1 MMNYSAAVVEQIP
14 LIHVVDRDDE
24 LLLNCIDAEW
34 YRILHHFVWQDYLE
48 IAAEYYDALYH
59 FNLLEAKKSRERRLN
74 QAEACDE
81 SKEEAAQ
88 RLLFDRPTMNKA
100 CPVLYQEEFESAPF
114 LTVRPS
120 SLAPGIVPD
129 RIGGRKPKCFFAL
142 FKSFLGTSLLGFSP
156 EPEIVHLLLTSN
168 LPFARVCGFVP
179 KDDNSEYWNRH
190 VPSLR
195 KLQQFDMIMRD
206 WGLWDRIKW
215 DEVKRN
221 IKEGVIEKEKELVG
235 DTTHYHAYSGFETV
249 TYEEGGKEQKKSQS
263 KVTKRCN
270 CEDWEHCPHPW
281 VLADDGAG
289 TIVKSKSKIIWGHK
303 ASVLGFPKQGVPIDA
318 AAVADGAT
326 FDGKTLFPHVEKV
339 FEHLP
344 EIKPVIDRV
353 LYDSACDDKALKE
366 KFQEELNI
374 ELKTS
379 LNPRRKKPVT
389 ENLPRGMKKVTPYGS
404 LICAA
409 GHEMDYKGIRYEA
422 EKLIYQAPVN
432 GNNISVC
439 LNCEHKMECCPHAD
453 IGRTINLSF
462 DCLPHIDTDDP
473 PMAKR
478 FKAIMTRRPSVERMI
493 KRLKCDLG
501 DDRLKKRGNAS
512 FQAYLDK
519 TMIAFHVLLRN

>member
-1 MMNYSAAVVEQIP
+1 
-14 LIHVVDRDDE
+14 
-24 LLLNCIDAEW
+24 LNCIDAEW
-34 YRILHHFVWQDYLE
+34 YGILHYFVWQDYLE

-74 QAEACDE
+74 QAEDCDE
-81 SKEEAAQ
+81 SKEEAVQ

-114 LTVRPS
+114 LTVKPS

-156 EPEIVHLLLTSN
+156 EPEIVHLLLSSN
-168 LPFARVCGFVP
+168 LSFARVCGFVP

-206 WGLWDRIKW
+206 WGL
-215 DEVKRN
+215 
-221 IKEGVIEKEKELVG
+221 
-235 DTTHYHAYSGFETV
+235 TV

-303 ASVLGFPKQGVPIDA
+303 ASVLGFPKQEVPIDA

-344 EIKPVIDRV
+344 
-353 LYDSACDDKALKE
+353 
-366 KFQEELNI
+366 
-374 ELKTS
+374 
-379 LNPRRKKPVT
+379 
-389 ENLPRGMKKVTPYGS
+389 
-404 LICAA
+404 
-409 GHEMDYKGIRYEA
+409 
-422 EKLIYQAPVN
+422 
-432 GNNISVC
+432 
-439 LNCEHKMECCPHAD
+439 
-453 IGRTINLSF
+453 
-462 DCLPHIDTDDP
+462 
-473 PMAKR
+473 
-478 FKAIMTRRPSVERMI
+478 
-493 KRLKCDLG
+493 
-501 DDRLKKRGNAS
+501 
-512 FQAYLDK
+512 
-519 TMIAFHVLLRN
+519 